1 MAIKNYAVI
10 NTVNQLVILTT
21 TCEEADVS
29 TLYPGF
35 TVVEQPE
42 PLLGTRPVAP
52 GMLYLNNDFWVNIN
66 NVAGRPDVN
75 ALSKLAFR
83 QLFGNDE
90 LLKIDNFRTDASL
103 SPENLAQ
110 LNTMDSWLSASFY
123 IDKNSAV
130 VQQLLNLWVSVGYIT
145 EAKKASL
152 FQ

>member
-35 TVVEQPE
+35 TVVEQPL
-42 PLLGTRPVAP
+42 PVPGVRPIAP
-52 GMLYLNNDFWVNIN
+52 GMLYANGNFWMGLNTVS
-66 NVAGRPDVN
+66 GRSDGQS
-75 ALSKLAFR
+75 LSKLAFR

-110 LNTMDSWLSASFY
+110 LNTMDSWLLASFY
-123 IDKNSAV
+123 IDKNSAL